1 MATKKSIKQPA
12 KRAAANKPK
21 AKSSISSRTGGG
33 KSSLN
38 NKLNKRNIAILTVL
52 VFALVGA
59 FVLLRAKAAV
69 SVLEAESGTKSKEV
83 LVVSDSTASGGKYAT
98 FNSASTTTQSSSTQ
112 RFPGD
117 PNPLVTGKAYWGA
130 AVGGNDDP
138 YERHEKPT
146 GTSLSI
152 RRTFFGW
159 GSRTTSMVDTAK
171 KDLAANRLPW
181 VSTKTPTSK
190 PADWAKMA
198 NGTYDKEIDEMLVA
212 LDNLGGSDKPVWLT
226 VWHEPENDNGNAA
239 DWRGMQKRIRDR
251 INALKA
257 QGKPMDNIA
266 FAPILMS
273 WTFQTSSGRNMNDW
287 WVDGIWDFFGV
298 DPYCYN
304 TCSSKGKTILTDGA
318 WNSFVSYLSNKNIP
332 IGIGEWGETNK
343 ASVWAS
349 VMRDVWA
356 YGFQN
361 KKDIVGYAA
370 FDSGLN
376 PPSGDPGV
384 DTTFPPEVLATFQ
397 DILKN
402 DQRVQRVN
410 DLKAGSVPASNFGTI
425 TAKVNL
431 PESGSYKLWV
441 RTAASNSTNALS
453 VQIDNG
459 QVLSMGGPTTSSD
472 WTWVDFKNGDQANKA
487 VMNLNAGEHTIKITG
502 TNKGVKLD
510 KFLLT
515 NESCIP
521 EGIGGCPV
529 ANTPPN
535 TPPTTPSSKYAS
547 VKIASP
553 TAGQTI
559 VGNTVVKVDQGTANI
574 QEVSFRVD
582 GKWQATDKE
591 TPFEWTWDTTKY
603 SNGNHSIVARVRL
616 VGDAGNVNSGDQIAA
631 AVKVSNTSN
640 PTTPPVQPADTQA
653 PSTPNGLRAALRFD
667 WTKMSYV
674 VDLNWLKSSDND
686 EVGQYTIKRDG
697 SQLGTTTNTS
707 FTDRKS
713 MSADQVYTYSVS
725 AKDKAGNT
733 SKEGTMSISTKC
745 SFMFCS
751 IQVL

>member
-1 MATKKSIKQPA
+1 M
-12 KRAAANKPK
+12 
-21 AKSSISSRTGGG
+21 
-33 KSSLN
+33 
-38 NKLNKRNIAILTVL
+38 
-52 VFALVGA
+52 
-59 FVLLRAKAAV
+59 
-69 SVLEAESGTKSKEV
+69 
-83 LVVSDSTASGGKYAT
+83 
-98 FNSASTTTQSSSTQ
+98 
-112 RFPGD
+112 
-117 PNPLVTGKAYWGA
+117 
-130 AVGGNDDP
+130 
-138 YERHEKPT
+138 
-146 GTSLSI
+146 
-152 RRTFFGW
+152 
-159 GSRTTSMVDTAK
+159 
-171 KDLAANRLPW
+171 
-181 VSTKTPTSK
+181 
-190 PADWAKMA
+190 
-198 NGTYDKEIDEMLVA
+198 
-212 LDNLGGSDKPVWLT
+212 
-226 VWHEPENDNGNAA
+226 WHEPENDNGNAA

-459 QVLSMGGPTTSSD
+459 QVLSMGGPTTSND
-472 WTWVDFKNGDQANKA
+472 WTWVDYKNGDQANKT

-510 KFLLT
+510 KFLLA
-515 NESCIP
+515 NEACVP
-521 EGIGGCPV
+521 EGIGGCPI
-529 ANTPPN
+529 ANTPP
-535 TPPTTPSSKYAS
+535 TPPASKYLS
-547 VKIASP
+547 ISIATP
-553 TAGQTI
+553 TTGQT
-559 VGNTVVKVDQGTANI
+559 VSGNTVVKVNEGTAKI

-591 TPFEWTWDTTKY
+591 TPFEWTWDTAKY
-603 SNGNHSIVARVRL
+603 SNGNHSVVARVRL
-616 VGDAGNVNSGDQIAA
+616 AGDTGNINSGDQIATT
-631 AVKVSNTSN
+631 VKVSNTSS

-667 WTKMSYV
+667 WTRMSYV
-674 VDLNWLKSSDND
+674 VDLNWLKSSDNN